1 MTTEQSLKAAARRSA
16 QAGPKA
22 DPETAAQA
30 LDDAKSVRDSQR
42 PAQKLSATL
51 LDDEVGENNH
61 HDKDQV
67 ISEFDDPTAHKV
79 R

>member
-1 MTTEQSLKAAARRSA
+1 MTTEQILKADARRSA

-22 DPETAAQA
+22 DPEIAAQA
-30 LDDAKSVRDSQR
+30 LNDAKSVRDSQR
-42 PAQKLSATL
+42 PAQKLSATPL
-51 LDDEVGENNH
+51 KGQGGKNRH
-61 HDKDQV
+61 HTKDQV